1 MIQLYDYQQ
10 ELYEK
15 TLDAFRNG
23 YRRPLVVAPC
33 GAGKSYLFA
42 KMVEKANGPVL
53 ILTHRRELMEQHKK
67 LLTDLGVLSQNAR
80 ISMILTEVKHLGEYP
95 TPKFL
100 ILDEAH
106 LSRSNSWVKVI
117 EYYDT
122 RCIGFTATPIRLDGK
137 PLGDI
142 YDVLID
148 SVSTQWLIDNRRLAP
163 YDYYAPTTVNVE
175 GAKHQAGDFITSDLE
190 QIMMDRAIYSDV
202 IQSWE
207 KFAKGYRTIVYC
219 VSVKHARE
227 TAEAFNNAGYI
238 ADYISASRANRDE
251 IFERFRKGKLQ
262 VLCNVGI
269 ISEGVSIT
277 DVQCCVLL
285 RPTESH
291 ALYWQQAMRCM
302 RYAPEKRAV
311 ILDCV
316 GNYTRNPMPDEA
328 VHWSLTK
335 KMSKK
340 QRFDENGNFTIRV
353 CPNCFKTFK
362 TAPVCPYCHA
372 VYPLNPKEIQKRSD
386 IGLEQITKRQQE
398 KLNEQK
404 KELRQEVGRA
414 RSFPELMK
422 IAKERGYNTRWVYIQ
437 MKLKGIAK

>member
-15 TLDAFRNG
+15 TLDAFRSG

-53 ILTHRRELMEQHKK
+53 ILTHRRELLEQHKK
-67 LLTDLGVLSQNAR
+67 LLMELGVFSHRVR
-80 ISMILTEVKHLGEYP
+80 ISMVLTEANHLGEHP
-95 TPKFL
+95 TPTFI

-117 EYYDT
+117 DYYNT
-122 RCIGFTATPIRLDGK
+122 KCIGFTATPIRLDGK

-142 YDVLID
+142 YDVLITG
-148 SVSTQWLIDNRRLAP
+148 VSTQWLINHHRLAP
-163 YDYYAPTTVNVE
+163 FDYYAPLTVDVE
-175 GAKHQAGDFITSDLE
+175 GVKKQAGDFVISELE
-190 QIMMDRAIYSDV
+190 QLMTERAIYSDV
-202 IQSWE
+202 LKSWE
-207 KFAKGYRTIVYC
+207 AYAKNKQTIAYC
-219 VSVKHARE
+219 VSVRHARE
-227 TAEAFNNAGYI
+227 TAQLFREAGYSSE
-238 ADYISASRANRDE
+238 YLSANRPNRTE
-251 IFERFRKGKLQ
+251 IFNRFSQGKIT

-277 DVQCCVLL
+277 DVSCCLLL
-285 RPTESH
+285 RPTDSH

-302 RYAPEKRAV
+302 RYAPGKRAV

-316 GNYTRNPMPDEA
+316 GNYTRNPMPDED
-328 VHWSLTK
+328 VQWELTK
-335 KMSKK
+335 KLSKK
-340 QRFDENGNFTIRV
+340 QRFDANGNFSIRV
-353 CPNCFKTFK
+353 CPHCFKTFQ
-362 TAPVCPYCHA
+362 TSPVCPYCQT
-372 VYPLNPKEIQKRSD
+372 VYPLNSKEMQKRSE
-386 IGLEQITKRQQE
+386 IALEQITKRQQE
-398 KLNEQK
+398 KLNEHK

-422 IAKERGYNTRWVYIQ
+422 IAKERGYNPKWVYIQ
-437 MKLKGIAK
+437 MKLKGIR